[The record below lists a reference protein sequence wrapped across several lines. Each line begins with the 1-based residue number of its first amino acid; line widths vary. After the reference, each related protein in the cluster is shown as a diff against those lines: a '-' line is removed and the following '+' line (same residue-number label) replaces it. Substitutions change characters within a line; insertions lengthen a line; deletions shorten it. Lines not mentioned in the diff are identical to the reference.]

1 MNRLLRKYSKLL
13 LAVFGTGLMVVF
25 LMPQIP
31 DLVSQFGASTTLV
44 ASIGEDGKP
53 ITSREWE
60 EVQNEMQFLD
70 RMQQFLPP
78 LPLVGR
84 LESPEQYYLL
94 VHEANQAGMI
104 GGVVSGGVTEEQ
116 SIEMA
121 RQTGFPPGLVRQ
133 ALTNRAGINRYLVHV
148 MEANRQ
154 SDRRLKSEGRRLFD
168 AADTQVVSVKAK
180 QPSDGSTPDDAT
192 IQNHFDTYSDI
203 NPGEGEHGFG
213 YRLPDRLQIEWL
225 EVPAEAIDSS
235 LTSSEAMSDRELM
248 KFWRRNEALYP
259 GFEDISSIPDTVRKG
274 LLNSLREEYVDEITR
289 SMNDTLRLPR
299 RGFEESGGYLVLPEN
314 WNDQKV
320 PLEDVRSILVERHGL
335 TLDPVQ
341 TSGEELIEVDA
352 LRDLDGIGT
361 ATSSSFSRQP
371 LTLSQMAAET
381 KEFTESG
388 LYPIQAGIAGPILK
402 NNQDNLYLFRITET
416 DAARP
421 PHDLEEVRGEIVTD
435 LQRLAHYQELLAQ
448 MDEMESV
455 SETDGLEAM
464 ATRWEGDQPTGKV
477 FQKYQPGTVG
487 FYLSNGLQ
495 PQPSPA
501 NFPGLNREDQ
511 DAVDAIL
518 LQTSKLD
525 HSTDVEDMSTEDRFM
540 VFPSEENLAVVGV
553 RLVGH
558 RPLDR
563 DAYQQLAA
571 QRVIPML
578 LLGEELGGDTE
589 ALRDSFTL
597 ETLSDRHNFR
607 FARND
612 DAANENATAAAATN

>member
-235 LTSSEAMSDRELM
+235 LTSS
-248 KFWRRNEALYP
+248 
-259 GFEDISSIPDTVRKG
+259 
-274 LLNSLREEYVDEITR
+274 
-289 SMNDTLRLPR
+289 
-299 RGFEESGGYLVLPEN
+299 
-314 WNDQKV
+314 
-320 PLEDVRSILVERHGL
+320 
-335 TLDPVQ
+335 
-341 TSGEELIEVDA
+341 
-352 LRDLDGIGT
+352 
-361 ATSSSFSRQP
+361 
-371 LTLSQMAAET
+371 
-381 KEFTESG
+381 
-388 LYPIQAGIAGPILK
+388 
-402 NNQDNLYLFRITET
+402 
-416 DAARP
+416 
-421 PHDLEEVRGEIVTD
+421 
-435 LQRLAHYQELLAQ
+435 
-448 MDEMESV
+448 
-455 SETDGLEAM
+455 
-464 ATRWEGDQPTGKV
+464 
-477 FQKYQPGTVG
+477 
-487 FYLSNGLQ
+487 
-495 PQPSPA
+495 
-501 NFPGLNREDQ
+501 
-511 DAVDAIL
+511 
-518 LQTSKLD
+518 
-525 HSTDVEDMSTEDRFM
+525 
-540 VFPSEENLAVVGV
+540 
-553 RLVGH
+553 
-558 RPLDR
+558 
-563 DAYQQLAA
+563 
-571 QRVIPML
+571 
-578 LLGEELGGDTE
+578 
-589 ALRDSFTL
+589 
-597 ETLSDRHNFR
+597 
-607 FARND
+607 
-612 DAANENATAAAATN
+612 

>member
-44 ASIGEDGKP
+44 ASLGEDGET
-53 ITSREWE
+53 ITARDWE

-84 LESPEQYYLL
+84 LENPEQYYLL
-94 VHEANQAGMI
+94 VHEAKAAGMI
-104 GGVVSGGVTEEQ
+104 GGMVSGGVSEEQ

-133 ALTNRAGINRYLVHV
+133 ALTNRAGINRYLSHV

-154 SDRRLKSEGRRLFD
+154 SDRRLKGEGRRLFD
-168 AADTQVVSVKAK
+168 AADTQVVSIKAK
-180 QPSDGSTPDDAT
+180 QPTAGTSPDEASIKD
-192 IQNHFDTYSDI
+192 HFDTYRDVI
-203 NPGEGEHGFG
+203 PGEGEHGFG
-213 YRLPDRLQIEWL
+213 YRLPDRLQVEWL
-225 EVPAEAIDSS
+225 KVPADAIDSS
-235 LTSSEAMSDRELM
+235 LADSDSMSDRELM
-248 KFWRRNEALYP
+248 KFWRRNEAQYP
-259 GFEDISSIPDTVRKG
+259 GFDDISSIPETVRQG
-274 LLNSLREEYVDEITR
+274 LLNSLRDEHVDEITR

-299 RGFEESGGYLVLPEN
+299 RGFEEAGGYLVLPED
-314 WNDQKV
+314 WNDKKAS
-320 PLEDVRSILVERHGL
+320 LEDVRSLLAERHGL
-335 TLDPVQ
+335 ALEATRN
-341 TSGEELIEVDA
+341 SGDELIEISA

-371 LTLSQMAAET
+371 LTLSDMTTET
-381 KEFTESG
+381 KEFTASG
-388 LYPIQAGIAGPILK
+388 LYPIQVGVAGPILK
-402 NNQDNLYLFRITET
+402 DSENNLYLFRITEA
-416 DAARP
+416 DPARP
-421 PHDLEEVRGEIVTD
+421 PHDLEEVRGEVVTD
-435 LQRLAHYQELLAQ
+435 LQRMAHYQELLSQ
-448 MDEMESV
+448 LEEMESV
-455 SETDGLEAM
+455 SETEGLDAM
-464 ATRWEGDQPTGKV
+464 ATRWEGNSPTGKV

-501 NFPGLNREDQ
+501 NFPGLDREDQ
-511 DAVDAIL
+511 DAVNSIL
-518 LQTSKLD
+518 MQASTLD
-525 HSTDVEDMSTEDRFM
+525 QSTAVEDMEAEDRFM
-540 VFPSEENLAVVGV
+540 VLPSEENLAVVGV
-553 RLVGH
+553 RLVGR

-578 LLGEELGGDTE
+578 LLGEEMGGDTQ
-589 ALRDSFTL
+589 ALRDSFTI
-597 ETLSDRHNFR
+597 EALSDRHNFR
-607 FARND
+607 FVRDEADNG
-612 DAANENATAAAATN
+612 NATAAAATN